1 MHIINPIKN
10 HKYTRP
16 LDIHLTTN
24 HFQIKDLVDV
34 LYDKYLNG
42 RKKEI
47 TKKHLKLLLL
57 DLYIAWC
64 TDPNLEIGV
73 YMSPK
78 SYETIKRYNQFYIT
92 KTMTDLITELR
103 NNNLID
109 LQKGLDS
116 NQRVLYVRTD
126 TSLENYF
133 KKIKLSIFDINQS
146 NEIIVL
152 RDNNKKEIDYI
163 DNSKTTNMRKLLE
176 KHNEILRKTF
186 IDIPFLEKP
195 YLQYRGKKYTINQ
208 YSFIFIYD

>member
-1 MHIINPIKN
+1 MHIINPIKK

-24 HFQIKDLVDV
+24 HFQIKELVDV

-57 DLYIAWC
+57 DLYVAWC

-92 KTMTDLITELR
+92 KTMTDLVTELR
-103 NNNLID
+103 NNNLIG

-116 NQRVLYVRTD
+116 NQRVLYVWTD

-133 KKIKLSIFDINQS
+133 WCGSIF
-146 NEIIVL
+146 
-152 RDNNKKEIDYI
+152 
-163 DNSKTTNMRKLLE
+163 
-176 KHNEILRKTF
+176 
-186 IDIPFLEKP
+186 
-195 YLQYRGKKYTINQ
+195 
-208 YSFIFIYD
+208 